1 MEILETAEN
10 NWLGHLRRR
19 NNRNI
24 LSQGEIR
31 AINRLIIRIR
41 RYLQTSDR
49 TVITIMPVPHKLQD
63 LNTLIL
69 KAALK
74 LLLS

>member
-1 MEILETAEN
+1 
-10 NWLGHLRRR
+10 
-19 NNRNI
+19 
-24 LSQGEIR
+24 
-31 AINRLIIRIR
+31 
-41 RYLQTSDR
+41 
-49 TVITIMPVPHKLQD
+49 MPVPHKLQD